1 MRQPGLDAGLFL
13 CNAKGTSGEPGALI
27 TESQMETF
35 DLRFDRASLCPW
47 YFAVGWARLRVQQS
61 VRQAKEY
68 GWNNNY
74 EEIQLQRLIELEQFI
89 KMTWDQVLDGDL
101 PTQTVQE
108 VK

>member
-1 MRQPGLDAGLFL
+1 MQQPGLDAGLFL
-13 CNAKGTSGEPGALI
+13 CNAKSTSGEPGALI
-27 TESQMETF
+27 TELQMETF
-35 DLRFDRASLCPW
+35 DLRFDRANLCPW

>member
-1 MRQPGLDAGLFL
+1 MRQPALDAGLFL
-13 CNAKGTSGEPGALI
+13 CNAKSTSGEPGVLI
-27 TESQMETF
+27 TELQMETF
-35 DLRFDRASLCPW
+35 DLRFDRANLCPW

-61 VRQAKEY
+61 VRQAQEY

>member
-1 MRQPGLDAGLFL
+1 MRQPGIDAGLFL

-27 TESQMETF
+27 TELQMETF
-35 DLRFDRASLCPW
+35 DLRFDRANLCPW

-61 VRQAKEY
+61 VHQARKY

-101 PTQTVQE
+101 PTQTAQE

>member
-13 CNAKGTSGEPGALI
+13 CNAKSTSGEPGALI
-27 TESQMETF
+27 TELQMETF
-35 DLRFDRASLCPW
+35 DLRFDRANLCPW

>member
-13 CNAKGTSGEPGALI
+13 CNAKSTSGEPGALI
-27 TESQMETF
+27 TELQMETF
-35 DLRFDRASLCPW
+35 DLRFDRANLCPW

-68 GWNNNY
+68 GWNNTY

-101 PTQTVQE
+101 PTQTAQE

>member
-27 TESQMETF
+27 TELQMETF
-35 DLRFDRASLCPW
+35 DLRFDRANLCPW

-101 PTQTVQE
+101 PTQTAQE